1 MSTKMRTPWSTAYRF
16 RSRGAVNRDANG
28 RLEGQRRPAF
38 PCVKH
43 GCLRGASSMD
53 VCNDAVLWGNIGMRI
68 KVAYAISAGVALF
81 VSGAAVGQWASG
93 SKFAKYLRSANRTEM
108 DLITLETNVSMI
120 EQLLP
125 MTEGMSAPTVVF
137 DPKEGGPHAS
147 VFVSSD
153 FEKEPLDTVK
163 SRIHERWALAFFS
176 LEGSVPEL
184 SKDEFV
190 LKVYRLSPG
199 WDDSTKLFAEYRKGQ
214 VVFH

>member
-125 MTEGMSAPTVVF
+125 MTKECRRRRSSSTPRKAAPMR
-137 DPKEGGPHAS
+137 P
-147 VFVSSD
+147 
-153 FEKEPLDTVK
+153 
-163 SRIHERWALAFFS
+163 FS
-176 LEGSVPEL
+176 CRPI
-184 SKDEFV
+184 
-190 LKVYRLSPG
+190 LKRNLWTP
-199 WDDSTKLFAEYRKGQ
+199 
-214 VVFH
+214 